1 MIAAYLAIAFLILV
15 TAYAAVVSFR
25 QKTEGASLGWLFPE
39 PPKRVTRVIIGFAT
53 LLLMIGVS
61 AWFRLN
67 LFGAATRNPA
77 PRSFHF
83 LIPEG
88 YTGWVRVEFEIP
100 GAPPLLTQS
109 GHTLIKI
116 PPAGT
121 LKTSTPEQS
130 GSVNDEYASYS
141 NDIVRPLPDAGPE
154 KRVWG
159 KITGELQGP
168 TGKKKYEEFFVGTQQ
183 QFRDQALSPK
193 PKE

>member
-1 MIAAYLAIAFLILV
+1 MILAYLAIVLLVLV

-25 QKTEGASLGWLFPE
+25 QKTEGASPSWLFPE
-39 PPKRVTRVIIGFAT
+39 RPKRVARIIIGFAT
-53 LLLMIGVS
+53 LLLVIGVS

-67 LFGAATRNPA
+67 LSGTNTRSAT

-100 GAPPLLTQS
+100 GAPPLPTAS
-109 GHTLIKI
+109 GHTLVKI
-116 PPAGT
+116 PPSGT
-121 LKTSTPEQS
+121 LKTSATEQY
-130 GSVNDEYASYS
+130 GSANDDYASYS
-141 NDIVRPLPDAGPE
+141 HDIVRPLPDSGPE

-168 TGKKKYEEFFVGTQQ
+168 TGKKEYEEFFVGTQQ
-183 QFRDQALSPK
+183 QFKDRALSPN
-193 PKE
+193 PKD